1 MNSNHINIHG
11 NCSNFGYLDNF
22 GLTDV
27 EDFWSKMCKICYF
40 VYFVKFYKD
49 RCDCFKGAN
58 YWDFA
63 NALAIPTNAPHGK
76 ESIHPQNT
84 TTYTNSTH
92 FGPQLQPSMRR
103 NDVFRVKVGNQILEP
118 KISDPHMKMKL
129 LSLFKTQLELSY
141 TQWVVFLF

>member
-1 MNSNHINIHG
+1 MQMNSNHINIHG
-11 NCSNFGYLDNF
+11 YCSNFGYLDNF

-40 VYFVKFYKD
+40 LYFVKFYKD
-49 RCDCFKGAN
+49 QCDCFKGAN

-84 TTYTNSTH
+84 TT
-92 FGPQLQPSMRR
+92 
-103 NDVFRVKVGNQILEP
+103 
-118 KISDPHMKMKL
+118 
-129 LSLFKTQLELSY
+129 
-141 TQWVVFLF
+141 